1 MISDKQLKHI
11 DMKKIFLILLSVAVL
26 FSCNKKEPDDNGNGN
41 GNGNNTTAKATV
53 VRLGAS
59 TLTFEA
65 IGPEAQTVKVYADGS
80 WTSTAPD
87 WVTLDPASGNGTVT
101 VTVTVTDNES
111 PDGRTGEVVF
121 APELTTSTTNKL
133 SVQQKGDNKV
143 TIKTGQA
150 FAEWLAGLTVE
161 SLDEARLA
169 ADIDMSG
176 ITFVPAEGFAGDFD
190 GGGHSIK
197 NLNAAWP
204 IFKVNKG
211 KIYNVVID
219 ESCSFEP
226 DTLVFGALIMRN
238 EGIVEGCVNK
248 ANVTRRIAPTTS
260 KSNLIAGLIGM
271 SVAKDEGIVNCV
283 NCKNYG
289 NVSILVNDDGKFTT
303 QGVAGVVAYSLD
315 EVSGCENYGEITLS
329 GGYHTNRACP
339 ARDPADPG
347 NIEMGEFYNKKV
359 GSSLGGVVAYAV
371 GTLDKCKNAGK
382 VSWIETKVEEQNTS
396 PARMFAGGVAGCY
409 WGAVSDC
416 TNSGAFEVNVL
427 TSDKNYFSGQ
437 NHQLCAGGVLG
448 GVNNPSDDAPS
459 KNRGVS
465 VTGCSNS
472 GAITVEAYTS
482 KDWLHLGGVVG
493 WPASENDN
501 TNPSNWGVMSSCSN
515 SGPITV
521 LGMAQIRVGGIVGV
535 TPYMENCSNTG
546 RITIVGAEEYAEVGG
561 VAAHHWGFA
570 QTIINCSSNAD
581 IESATIPIDGGGF
594 FGWVG
599 NKSKSNQSASV
610 EGGSFSG
617 NITAPTGSDAGML
630 VGGFAANQINAVIGT
645 STSPIE
651 VSGSLNGTAISAAN
665 ASTLLWGINFDETA
679 QSFNYVIK

>member
-1 MISDKQLKHI
+1 MNKY
-11 DMKKIFLILLSVAVL
+11 FLILFSIAALVA
-26 FSCNKKEPDDNGNGN
+26 CNEKETDDNGSGGGGN
-41 GNGNNTTAKATV
+41 SSSAATV

-59 TLTFEA
+59 TLTFDA
-65 IGPEAQTVKVYADGS
+65 ISPEAQTVKVYADGS

-87 WVTLDPASGNGTVT
+87 WVTLDPVSGSGTVT

-143 TIKTGQA
+143 TIKSGQA
-150 FAEWLAGLTVE
+150 FAEWLAGLTAE

-169 ADIDMSG
+169 ADIDMTGVS
-176 ITFVPAEGFAGDFD
+176 FVPAEGFSGDFD
-190 GGGHSIK
+190 GGGYSIK
-197 NLNAAWP
+197 NLTASQP
-204 IFKVNKG
+204 IFMVNKG
-211 KIYNVVID
+211 KIHNVVID
-219 ESCSFEP
+219 GSCSFEP
-226 DTLVFGALIMRN
+226 DTLVFGALVLRN
-238 EGIVEGCVNK
+238 EGVVEECVNK
-248 ANVTRRIAPTTS
+248 ANVTRRIAPTSS

-271 SVAKDEGIVNCV
+271 SVAKDEGVVNCV

-289 NVSILVNDDGKFTT
+289 NVSILVNDDGKFTS

-339 ARDPADPG
+339 ARDSAEPD
-347 NIEMGEFYNKKV
+347 NIETGEFYNKKV
-359 GSSLGGVVAYAV
+359 ASSVGGVVAYAI
-371 GTLDKCKNAGK
+371 GELDKCKNAGK
-382 VSWIETKVEEQNTS
+382 VSWIETKVEDQNTS

-409 WGAVSDC
+409 WGVVTDC
-416 TNSGAFEVNVL
+416 SNAGPVEIKVL
-427 TSDKNYFSGQ
+427 TSDRSAFSGQ

-459 KNRGVS
+459 KNRGVN

-472 GAITVEAYTS
+472 GAITVDAYTS

-501 TNPSNWGVMSSCSN
+501 TNPANWGVMSSCSN
-515 SGPITV
+515 SGSITV
-521 LGMAQIRVGGIVGV
+521 NGLSQIRVGGITAV
-535 TPYMENCSNTG
+535 TPYMEDCSNTG
-546 RITIVGAEEYAEVGG
+546 KITINGAEDYSEIGG
-561 VAAHHWGFA
+561 VAGHHWGFA
-570 QTIINCSSNAD
+570 QTIRNCSSTAD
-581 IESATIPIDGGGF
+581 IESPSIPVDVGGF

-599 NKSKSNQSASV
+599 NKSKENQSASV

-617 NITAPTGSDAGML
+617 NITAATGSDAGML

-651 VSGSLNGTAISAAN
+651 VSGSLNGTTITAAN
-665 ASTLLWGINFDETA
+665 AASLLWGINFDESA

>member
-1 MISDKQLKHI
+1 MTVLISDKQLKHI

-26 FSCNKKEPDDNGNGN
+26 FSCNKKEPDDNGN

-150 FAEWLAGLTVE
+150 FAEWLASLTTE

-169 ADIDMSG
+169 ADIDMAG
-176 ITFVPAEGFAGDFD
+176 IEFVPAEGFAGDFD

-197 NLNAAWP
+197 NLNASKP

-211 KIYNVVID
+211 KIYDVVID

-248 ANVTRRIAPTTS
+248 ANVTRRIEPTTS

-289 NVSILVNDDGKFTT
+289 NVSLIVNDEGKFTT
-303 QGVAGVVAYSLD
+303 QGVAGVVAFSLD
-315 EVSGCENYGEITLS
+315 ELSGCENYGEITLS

-339 ARDPADPG
+339 ARDPADPT
-347 NIEMGEFYNKKV
+347 NIETGEFYNKKV
-359 GSSLGGVVAYAV
+359 GSSLGGVVAYAI
-371 GTLDKCKNAGK
+371 GPLDNCKNAGK
-382 VSWIETKVEEQNTS
+382 VSWTESKVEEMNTS
-396 PARMFAGGVAGCY
+396 PARFFTGGVAGCY
-409 WGAVSDC
+409 FGEVKDC
-416 TNSGAFEVNVL
+416 SNSGEVVVNAL
-427 TSDKNYFSGQ
+427 TSDRSNFSGQ
-437 NHQLCAGGVLG
+437 NHQQCVGGVFG

-465 VTGCSNS
+465 VSGCVNTGAVS
-472 GAITVEAYTS
+472 IDAYTS
-482 KDWLHLGGVVG
+482 KSTMHVGGVIG

-501 TNPSNWGVMSSCSN
+501 TNPANWGTMSSCNN
-515 SGPITV
+515 SGIITV
-521 LGMAQIRVGGIVGV
+521 SGTANLRVGGVAGA
-535 TPYMENCSNTG
+535 TSYMENCSNTG
-546 RITIVGAEEYAEVGG
+546 KIIINGAKDHSEVGG
-561 VAAHHWGFA
+561 LVARHWGYA
-570 QTIINCSSNAD
+570 QTIKNCSSNAD
-581 IESATIPIDGGGF
+581 IESSAVIDVGLLI
-594 FGWVG
+594 GWIG
-599 NKSKSNQSASV
+599 NKQSASV

-617 NITAPTGSDAGML
+617 SITAAAGSAAGLL
-630 VGGFAANQINAVIGT
+630 VGGSGSNLTATIGT
-645 STSPIE
+645 SSNPVE
-651 VSGSLNGTAISAAN
+651 VSGSLNGTAITSENAA
-665 ASTLLWGINFDETA
+665 TLVWGDGFD
-679 QSFNYVIK
+679 SSVHSLNYVIK